1 MIEIKINALR
11 GIPPGIRVV
20 RKVNSPSGT
29 KSWEIKPRKPAI
41 KTNIFEKLLY
51 EGEQH
56 YAKVIEL
63 LKVFP
68 ENIEGYKLEYQALL
82 EKEIQLS
89 NVINQLKKQL
99 QVREEKKKNKY

>member
-11 GIPPGIRVV
+11 GIPPGIRAV
-20 RKVNSPSGT
+20 RKVNSPS
-29 KSWEIKPRKPAI
+29 EIKPRKPTI
-41 KTNIFEKLLY
+41 KTNILEKLLC
-51 EGEQH
+51 EGKQH